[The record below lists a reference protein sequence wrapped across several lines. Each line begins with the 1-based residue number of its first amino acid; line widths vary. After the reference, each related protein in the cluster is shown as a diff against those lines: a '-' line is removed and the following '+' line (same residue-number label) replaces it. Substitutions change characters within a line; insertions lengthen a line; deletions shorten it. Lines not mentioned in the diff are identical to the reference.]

1 MLDASEFTFFDG
13 IILAIVGLSAI
24 FGFRRGFVTEVLSL
38 AAWAG
43 AVVLTVF
50 GLNPA
55 TEFFREYVSPD
66 VVADVIAFVALFIG
80 GLIILKLAASWIGE
94 GVRSSFMGPLDRSA
108 GILFGVLRGA
118 LIVSFAYLL
127 FSIWVPA
134 KNFPDS
140 VKDASLRP
148 LLEYGAEMLAI
159 VGPELLEKARG
170 SEDLEDILKEAQPT
184 SAFTDQDG
192 YAERAREDLTRKI
205 AEEVLERAQQED
217 EDR

>member
-1 MLDASEFTFFDG
+1 MIEPSEFTFFDG

-38 AAWAG
+38 AAWGG
-43 AVVLTVF
+43 AVLLTVF

-55 TEFFREYVSPD
+55 TEFFRSYVSPD

-80 GLIILKLAASWIGE
+80 GLVLLKLAAGWIGE
-94 GVRSSFMGPLDRSA
+94 GVRMSFLGPLDRSA
-108 GILFGVLRGA
+108 GTLFGILRGA

-134 KNFPDS
+134 KSYPDS

-148 LLEYGAEMLAI
+148 LLEYGAEMLAV
-159 VGPELLEKARG
+159 VGPELLDRARG
-170 SEDLEDILKEAQPT
+170 NEDMEDLLKNAQPV

-192 YAERAREDLTRKI
+192 YAATARDELTQMI
-205 AEEVLERAQQED
+205 ADEVLDQTRQND
-217 EDR
+217 DD